1 MLINKRLL
9 NEAAYIQDSIILS
22 DLKWGKREQA
32 SLPPPRA
39 QSYSLLSQ
47 LPPEITI
54 PQGTPVFQGRRLS
67 KSNHLLTSPVRKLDT
82 TRLKYREAALS

>member
-54 PQGTPVFQGRRLS
+54 P
-67 KSNHLLTSPVRKLDT
+67 
-82 TRLKYREAALS
+82 